1 MLDLSAI
8 AKSFLKHT
16 DRVVWQANLGSPLGD
31 VKVRFISFFPNSIFI
46 FYCVG

>member
-31 VKVRFISFFPNSIFI
+31 VKVRFISFSPNPILI
-46 FYCVG
+46 VWAD

>member
-16 DRVVWQANLGSPLGD
+16 DRVVWQANLGSSLGD
-31 VKVRFISFFPNSIFI
+31 VTVKVYQLLSESNFN
-46 FYCVG
+46 CVG